1 MGDVLYVGSIFS
13 ALIAIFLILF
23 RNKNQNEYAD
33 GILVFLFACYIYCS
47 IGYLLISSGW
57 IIYLPYLYR
66 TSAPVNYLV
75 PPLAFLYVRAV
86 LLNQK
91 FFNKHDWIHTLP
103 FLFILIN
110 YIPFYLLSH
119 DLKLIVVQSVV
130 ADNIKNYT
138 HQDGF
143 FNENIQ
149 LLRPIQCIIYLI
161 LQWRIILKFEHN
173 QQNSKFKEHTQM
185 VVRWLK
191 KFTFAVSLT
200 VVTFLIFIFGVL
212 FKIRSFESPEN
223 IYLISS
229 ITVSLSLLYLTM
241 NVVLHDKVYIG
252 LPYLEHLQ
260 SNKNVNSKVEIDYK
274 KELDMIK
281 SYFESQKPYLKVNLT
296 ISEVS
301 VSTGIHIKT
310 LSFILNQFFNQNF
323 NEFVNAYRI
332 RYVIELFK
340 KGDLKDYTIS
350 AISSKAGFAN
360 RTSFIDAFKKSQN
373 CTPTQYIFNN
383 RIE

>member
-1 MGDVLYVGSIFS
+1 VVDFLFVGSIFS
-13 ALIAIFLILF
+13 ALIAIFLMLF
-23 RNKNQNEYAD
+23 RNKNQNQYAD

-57 IIYLPYLYR
+57 IIHVPFLYR

-86 LLNQK
+86 LLNQEI
-91 FFNKHDWIHTLP
+91 FNKYDWIHILP

-110 YIPFYLLSH
+110 YTFYFLRY
-119 DLKLIVVQSVV
+119 DQKLKVVHSVV
-130 ADNIKNYT
+130 TDYTQNYK

-149 LLRPIQCIIYLI
+149 LLRPVQCIIYLI
-161 LQWRIILKFEHN
+161 LQWSIILKFEHN
-173 QQNSKFKEHTQM
+173 QQNSTFKVHTQL

-191 KFTFAVSLT
+191 KFTVAVSLT
-200 VVTFLIFIFGVL
+200 VITYVIFAIGFL
-212 FKIRSFESPEN
+212 FKIQNVESPEN

-252 LPYLEHLQ
+252 LPYLEPFK
-260 SNKNVNSKVEIDYK
+260 SNKLTKPKVEIDYK
-274 KELDMIK
+274 KELDLIK
-281 SYFESQKPYLKVNLT
+281 SYFEGQQPYLKANLT

-310 LSFILNQFFNQNF
+310 LSFILNQFYNQNF
-323 NEFVNAYRI
+323 NEFVNTYRI
-332 RYVIELFK
+332 RYVIELLK
-340 KGDLKDYTIS
+340 KGVLKDYTLS
-350 AISSKAGFAN
+350 AICSKAGFSN
-360 RTSFIDAFKKSQN
+360 KTSFIDAFKKSQN
-373 CTPTQYIFNN
+373 CTPTQFIFNN

>member
-1 MGDVLYVGSIFS
+1 MVDVLFVGSIFS

-57 IIYLPYLYR
+57 IIHVPFLYR

-91 FFNKHDWIHTLP
+91 IFNKYDWIHILP
-103 FLFILIN
+103 FLFIFIN
-110 YIPFYLLSH
+110 YIPFYFLSY
-119 DLKLIVVQSVV
+119 DQKLKVVHSVV
-130 ADNIKNYT
+130 TDYTQNYK

-149 LLRPIQCIIYLI
+149 LLRPVQCIIYLI
-161 LQWRIILKFEHN
+161 LQWSIILKFEHN
-173 QQNSKFKEHTQM
+173 QQNSTFKEHTQL

-191 KFTFAVSLT
+191 KFTVAVSLT
-200 VVTFLIFIFGVL
+200 VITYVIFAIGFL
-212 FKIRSFESPEN
+212 FKIQNVESSEN

-252 LPYLEHLQ
+252 LPYLEPFK
-260 SNKNVNSKVEIDYK
+260 SNKLTKSKVEIDYK
-274 KELDMIK
+274 KELDLVK
-281 SYFESQKPYLKVNLT
+281 SYFEGQQPYLKANLT

-310 LSFILNQFFNQNF
+310 LSFILNQFYNQNF
-323 NEFVNAYRI
+323 NEFVNTYRI
-332 RYVIELFK
+332 RYVIDLLK
-340 KGDLKDYTIS
+340 KGVLKEYTLS
-350 AISSKAGFAN
+350 AISSKAGFSN
-360 RTSFIDAFKKSQN
+360 KTSFIDAFKKSQN

-383 RIE
+383 RFE

>member
-1 MGDVLYVGSIFS
+1 MVDVLFVGSIFS

-57 IIYLPYLYR
+57 IIHVPFLYR

-75 PPLAFLYVRAV
+75 PPIAFLYVRAV

-91 FFNKHDWIHTLP
+91 IFNKYDWIHILP
-103 FLFILIN
+103 FLFIFIN
-110 YIPFYLLSH
+110 YIPFYFLSY
-119 DLKLIVVQSVV
+119 DQKLKVVHSVV
-130 ADNIKNYT
+130 TDYTQNYK

-149 LLRPIQCIIYLI
+149 LLRPVQCIIYLI
-161 LQWRIILKFEHN
+161 LQWSIILKFEHN
-173 QQNSKFKEHTQM
+173 QQNSTFKEHTQL

-191 KFTFAVSLT
+191 KFTVAVSLT
-200 VVTFLIFIFGVL
+200 VITYVIFAIGFL
-212 FKIRSFESPEN
+212 FKIQNVESSEN

-252 LPYLEHLQ
+252 LPYLEPFK
-260 SNKNVNSKVEIDYK
+260 SNKLTKSKVEIDYK
-274 KELDMIK
+274 KELDLVK
-281 SYFESQKPYLKVNLT
+281 SYFEGQQPYLKANLT

-310 LSFILNQFFNQNF
+310 LSFILNQFYNQNF